1 MSYPFILCTGYNY
14 QTIKQNRINFYLFVT
29 CEKNERVKNIQNMY
43 KNKKLNTN
51 LKKGKTKQ
59 PSEKLYSKMETS
71 TILLSRNNEVV
82 DYSYMEFHTK
92 TAENTNSTFL
102 VPFAQENTQQVFGTL
117 TIKVNDTPMTK
128 TPQYILFMLDR
139 SQSMTDEVETNSTK
153 MEHAKHTI
161 KNIVKLIVNSDENCP
176 PVFIEVYVF
185 DDEVEEVLPKIQIT
199 KENMT
204 EILQKIKSIEP
215 RNSTNIE
222 LALEKTR
229 EIMETDAVVF
239 DLQTV
244 EKTEIFLTDGLP
256 TAGDTNISRLIKK
269 QIEKSKTARPTQT
282 YNNHI
287 YIGYGEDHNGN
298 LLQSISFSKKNGYY
312 YFVDKIENAGLI
324 FGEIMHGL
332 LYPALKHVNIKI
344 QNGEIY
350 DYKTNT
356 WSSNLY
362 VSSIL
367 SESEKVYHIRC
378 NNTDDIEVNVTAIN
392 AVTNE
397 DFKHTIERLP
407 SLLVSENIVLE
418 TDLTKYILRQ
428 KTQEYLYHARS
439 VSVSL
444 EDASNTMVILS
455 KHTKKEIS
463 DKMQKLREEMK
474 SFLEFLQDYI
484 KSNSYTSDKFFIMLY
499 EDIYIAYKTF
509 GTIQGAM
516 YTGSRQSS
524 QGRQTSYVVSSQPN
538 TPYDNEDDDE
548 PLIFNK
554 LNIKTDMAETN
565 HILSVNTTPKQLKV
579 MSSINSR
586 SSSPPLLSSND
597 IKLEDMKPL
606 TELDAIML
614 FNRRNV
620 IN

>member
-1 MSYPFILCTGYNY
+1 
-14 QTIKQNRINFYLFVT
+14 
-29 CEKNERVKNIQNMY
+29 
-43 KNKKLNTN
+43 
-51 LKKGKTKQ
+51 
-59 PSEKLYSKMETS
+59 METIS
-71 TILLSRNNEVV
+71 TQPTNNEVV

-92 TAENTNSTFL
+92 TENQINSTFL

-139 SQSMTDEVETNSTK
+139 SQSMSDPVGRNSTK
-153 MEHAKHTI
+153 MEHSKHTI
-161 KNIVKLIVNSDENCP
+161 INIVKLVVNSEENCP
-176 PVFIEVYVF
+176 PVFIQIFVF
-185 DDEVEEVLPKIQIT
+185 DDEIDEIMPKIQIT
-199 KENMT
+199 KENIR
-204 EILQKIKSIEP
+204 EIVSKIKSIEP

-222 LALEKTR
+222 SALEKTR
-229 EIMETDAVVF
+229 EIMETEEPDVTG
-239 DLQTV
+239 LPTKQK
-244 EKTEIFLTDGLP
+244 EIQKTEIFLTDGLP
-256 TAGDTNISRLIKK
+256 TAGDTNITRLIKK
-269 QIEKSKTARPTQT
+269 QVEKSITSHQQD
-282 YNNHI
+282 NNHI

-312 YFVDKIENAGLI
+312 YFVDKIENAGLV

-332 LYPALKHVNIKI
+332 LYPALKHINIKI

-367 SESEKVYHIRC
+367 SESEKVYHIRAK
-378 NNTDDIEVNVTAIN
+378 NPDDIDVNVTAIN
-392 AVTNE
+392 AITNE
-397 DFKHTIERLP
+397 DFKHTVERLP
-407 SLLVSENIVLE
+407 ELSTTEDTILE

-428 KTQEYLYHARS
+428 KTQEYLCRARS
-439 VSVSL
+439 VSVSI
-444 EDASNTMVILS
+444 ENASNTMLVLS
-455 KHTKKEIS
+455 KHIKNEIS
-463 DKMQKLREEMK
+463 DKMQELRKEMK
-474 SFLEFLQDYI
+474 SFLEFLKDYI
-484 KSNSYTSDKFFIMLY
+484 KSNNYTSDKFFIMLY
-499 EDIYIAYKTF
+499 EDTYIAYKTF

-516 YTGSRQSS
+516 YTGSRQCS
-524 QGRQTSYVVSSQPN
+524 QGLQTSYVVSPSQPN
-538 TPYDNEDDDE
+538 TPYDKEDDDE

-554 LNIKTDMAETN
+554 LNIKTDRQATN
-565 HILSVNTTPKQLKV
+565 NNHVLSANTTPKQLKV

-597 IKLEDMKPL
+597 IKLEDIKPL
-606 TELDAIML
+606 TDLDDIML

>member
-1 MSYPFILCTGYNY
+1 
-14 QTIKQNRINFYLFVT
+14 
-29 CEKNERVKNIQNMY
+29 
-43 KNKKLNTN
+43 
-51 LKKGKTKQ
+51 
-59 PSEKLYSKMETS
+59 METS
-71 TILLSRNNEVV
+71 TILSSTNNEVV

-92 TAENTNSTFL
+92 TTENTNSTFL
-102 VPFAQENTQQVFGTL
+102 VPFAQENTPHVFGTL

-161 KNIVKLIVNSDENCP
+161 KNIVKLIVNSEENCP
-176 PVFIEVYVF
+176 PVFIEVFVF
-185 DDEVEEVLPKIQIT
+185 DDEIDEIMPKIQIT

-204 EILQKIKSIEP
+204 EILNKIKSIQP

-229 EIMETDAVVF
+229 EIMESNSDVV
-239 DLQTV
+239 DLPTAQ
-244 EKTEIFLTDGLP
+244 KTEIFLTDGLP

-269 QIEKSKTARPTQT
+269 QIEKSKTATSSQQD
-282 YNNHI
+282 NNHI

-298 LLQSISFSKKNGYY
+298 LLQSISFNKKNGYY

-324 FGEIMHGL
+324 FGEIMHSL
-332 LYPALKHVNIKI
+332 LYPALKNINFTVE
-344 QNGEIY
+344 NGEIY

-378 NNTDDIEVNVTAIN
+378 NNTDDIQVNITATN
-392 AVTNE
+392 AITNE
-397 DFKHTIERLP
+397 DFKHTVERLP
-407 SLLVSENIVLE
+407 SLLVSENTVLD

-439 VSVSL
+439 VSVSI

-463 DKMQKLREEMK
+463 DKMQKLREEIK
-474 SFLEFLQDYI
+474 YFLEFLKDYI
-484 KSNSYTSDKFFIMLY
+484 KSNNYTSDKFFIMLY

-509 GTIQGAM
+509 GTIQGSM
-516 YTGSRQSS
+516 YTGSRQCS

-538 TPYDNEDDDE
+538 EDDDFHDE

-554 LNIKTDMAETN
+554 LKIKTDTQAANN
-565 HILSVNTTPKQLKV
+565 HVLSANTTPKQLKV

-606 TELDAIML
+606 TELDDIML

>member
-1 MSYPFILCTGYNY
+1 
-14 QTIKQNRINFYLFVT
+14 
-29 CEKNERVKNIQNMY
+29 
-43 KNKKLNTN
+43 
-51 LKKGKTKQ
+51 
-59 PSEKLYSKMETS
+59 METNA
-71 TILLSRNNEVV
+71 TQQTNNVV
-82 DYSYMEFHTK
+82 DYSYIEFHTK
-92 TAENTNSTFL
+92 TTDDTNSKFL
-102 VPFAQENTQQVFGTL
+102 LPFADETSTQVFGTL

-139 SQSMTDEVETNSTK
+139 SQSMTDSVETNSTK

-176 PVFIEVYVF
+176 PVFIQVFVF
-185 DDEVEEVLPKIQIT
+185 DDEIDEVLPKTQIT
-199 KENMT
+199 KENMR
-204 EILQKIKSIEP
+204 EILNKIKSIQP

-229 EIMETDAVVF
+229 EIMETDSEEAVE
-239 DLQTV
+239 LPTAQTTIQ
-244 EKTEIFLTDGLP
+244 KTEIFLTDGLP
-256 TAGDTNISRLIKK
+256 TAGDTNVSRLIKK
-269 QIEKSKTARPTQT
+269 QIEKSKTSTPTQQD
-282 YNNHI
+282 NNHI

-332 LYPALKHVNIKI
+332 LYPALKNINFAVE
-344 QNGEIY
+344 NGEIY

-392 AVTNE
+392 AITNQ
-397 DFKHTIERLP
+397 DFKHTVERLP
-407 SLLVSENIVLE
+407 ELSTTEDTILE
-418 TDLTKYILRQ
+418 SDLTRYILRQ

-455 KHTKKEIS
+455 KHTKKEVS
-463 DKMQKLREEMK
+463 DKMQELRKEIK
-474 SFLEFLQDYI
+474 SFLEFLKDYI
-484 KSNSYTSDKFFIMLY
+484 KSNNYTSDKFFIMLY

-538 TPYDNEDDDE
+538 TPYDKEDDDE

-554 LNIKTDMAETN
+554 LNIKTDIAETN

-597 IKLEDMKPL
+597 IKLEDLKPL
-606 TELDAIML
+606 TELDDIIL
-614 FNRRNV
+614 FNRRNI

>member
-1 MSYPFILCTGYNY
+1 
-14 QTIKQNRINFYLFVT
+14 
-29 CEKNERVKNIQNMY
+29 
-43 KNKKLNTN
+43 
-51 LKKGKTKQ
+51 
-59 PSEKLYSKMETS
+59 METS
-71 TILLSRNNEVV
+71 STLLSTNNVV
-82 DYSYMEFHTK
+82 DYSYIEFHTK
-92 TAENTNSTFL
+92 KAENTNSKFL
-102 VPFAQENTQQVFGTL
+102 LPFAHEDTPQVFGTL

-128 TPQYILFMLDR
+128 TAQYILFMLDR

-161 KNIVKLIVNSDENCP
+161 KNIVELIVNSDENCP

-199 KENMT
+199 KENIT
-204 EILQKIKSIEP
+204 EIITKIKSIQP

-229 EIMETDAVVF
+229 ELMETNSTDNSPTKEYQQ
-239 DLQTV
+239 LQ
-244 EKTEIFLTDGLP
+244 KTEIFLTDGLP

-269 QIEKSKTARPTQT
+269 QIEKSKTATLIQT
-282 YNNHI
+282 DNNHI

-298 LLQSISFSKKNGYY
+298 LLQSISFGKKNGYY

-332 LYPALKHVNIKI
+332 LYPALKNINVTI
-344 QNGEIY
+344 ENGEIY
-350 DYKTNT
+350 DYKTNR
-356 WSSNLY
+356 WSQSLY

-367 SESEKVYHIRC
+367 SESEKIYHIRC
-378 NNTDDIEVNVTAIN
+378 NNPDDIKANITAIN

-397 DFKHTIERLP
+397 DFEHIVERLP
-407 SLLVSENIVLE
+407 DLLVSENTILE
-418 TDLTKYILRQ
+418 TDLTKYVLRQ

-439 VSVSL
+439 VAISI
-444 EDASNTMVILS
+444 ENASNTMLILS

-463 DKMQKLREEMK
+463 GKMTNLREEIK
-474 SFLEFLQDYI
+474 SFLEFLKEYI
-484 KSNSYTSDKFFIMLY
+484 KNNNYESDKFFIMLY

-538 TPYDNEDDDE
+538 TPYDKEDDDE

-554 LNIKTDMAETN
+554 LNIKTDRASTN

-586 SSSPPLLSSND
+586 SLSPPLLSSND
-597 IKLEDMKPL
+597 IKLEDIKPL
-606 TELDAIML
+606 TELDDIIL
-614 FNRRNV
+614 FNRRNKL
-620 IN
+620 N

>member
-1 MSYPFILCTGYNY
+1 
-14 QTIKQNRINFYLFVT
+14 
-29 CEKNERVKNIQNMY
+29 
-43 KNKKLNTN
+43 
-51 LKKGKTKQ
+51 
-59 PSEKLYSKMETS
+59 METNA
-71 TILLSRNNEVV
+71 TQQTNNVV
-82 DYSYMEFHTK
+82 DYSYIEFHTK
-92 TAENTNSTFL
+92 TTDDTNSKFL
-102 VPFAQENTQQVFGTL
+102 LPFADETSTQVFGTL

-139 SQSMTDEVETNSTK
+139 SQSMTDSVETNSTK

-176 PVFIEVYVF
+176 PVFIQVFVF
-185 DDEVEEVLPKIQIT
+185 DDEIDEVLPKTQIT
-199 KENMT
+199 KENMR
-204 EILQKIKSIEP
+204 EILNKIKSIQP

-229 EIMETDAVVF
+229 EIMETDSEEAVE
-239 DLQTV
+239 LPTAQTTIQ
-244 EKTEIFLTDGLP
+244 KTEIFLTDGLP
-256 TAGDTNISRLIKK
+256 TAGDTNVSRLIKK
-269 QIEKSKTARPTQT
+269 QIEKSKTSTPTQQD
-282 YNNHI
+282 NNHI

-312 YFVDKIENAGLI
+312 YFVDEIENAGLI

-332 LYPALKHVNIKI
+332 LYPALKNINFAVE
-344 QNGEIY
+344 NGEIY

-392 AVTNE
+392 AITNQ
-397 DFKHTIERLP
+397 DFKHTVERLP
-407 SLLVSENIVLE
+407 ELSTTEDTILE
-418 TDLTKYILRQ
+418 SDLTRYILRQ

-444 EDASNTMVILS
+444 EDASNTMLVLS
-455 KHTKKEIS
+455 IHVKKEIS
-463 DKMQKLREEMK
+463 DKMQELRKEIK
-474 SFLEFLQDYI
+474 SFLEFLKDYI
-484 KSNSYTSDKFFIMLY
+484 KSNNYTSDKFFIMLY

-538 TPYDNEDDDE
+538 TPYDKEDDDE

-554 LNIKTDMAETN
+554 LKIKTDIAETN

-597 IKLEDMKPL
+597 IKLEDLKPL
-606 TELDAIML
+606 TELDDIIL
-614 FNRRNV
+614 FNRRNI

>member
-1 MSYPFILCTGYNY
+1 
-14 QTIKQNRINFYLFVT
+14 
-29 CEKNERVKNIQNMY
+29 
-43 KNKKLNTN
+43 
-51 LKKGKTKQ
+51 
-59 PSEKLYSKMETS
+59 
-71 TILLSRNNEVV
+71 
-82 DYSYMEFHTK
+82 MEFHTK
-92 TAENTNSTFL
+92 TENQINSKFL
-102 VPFAQENTQQVFGTL
+102 VPFAQENTRQVFGTL

-139 SQSMTDEVETNSTK
+139 SQSMTDSVEKNSTK

-161 KNIVKLIVNSDENCP
+161 KNIVKLIVNSEENCP
-176 PVFIEVYVF
+176 PVFIQVFVF
-185 DDEVEEVLPKIQIT
+185 DDEIDEVLPKTQIT
-199 KENMT
+199 KENMR
-204 EILQKIKSIEP
+204 EILNKIKSIQP

-229 EIMETDAVVF
+229 EIMETDPKEAVG
-239 DLQTV
+239 LPTKKTAIQ
-244 EKTEIFLTDGLP
+244 KTEIFLTDGLP
-256 TAGDTNISRLIKK
+256 TAGDTNVSRLIKK
-269 QIEKSKTARPTQT
+269 QIEKSKTSTPTQQD
-282 YNNHI
+282 NNHI

-367 SESEKVYHIRC
+367 SESEKVYHIRAK
-378 NNTDDIEVNVTAIN
+378 NPNDIEVNVTAIN
-392 AVTNE
+392 AITNE
-397 DFKHTIERLP
+397 DFKHTVERLP
-407 SLLVSENIVLE
+407 ELSTTEDTILE

-428 KTQEYLYHARS
+428 KTQEYLCRARS
-439 VSVSL
+439 VSVSI
-444 EDASNTMVILS
+444 ENASNTMLVLS
-455 KHTKKEIS
+455 KHIKNDTS
-463 DKMQKLREEMK
+463 DKMHKLREEIK
-474 SFLEFLQDYI
+474 SFLEFLKDYI
-484 KSNSYTSDKFFIMLY
+484 KTNDYTHDNFFIMLY

-524 QGRQTSYVVSSQPN
+524 QGRQTSYVVSPSQPN
-538 TPYDNEDDDE
+538 TPYDKEDDDE

-554 LNIKTDMAETN
+554 LNIKTDRQATN
-565 HILSVNTTPKQLKV
+565 NNHMLSANTTPKQLKV

-597 IKLEDMKPL
+597 IKLEDIKPL
-606 TELDAIML
+606 TELDDIML

>member
-1 MSYPFILCTGYNY
+1 
-14 QTIKQNRINFYLFVT
+14 
-29 CEKNERVKNIQNMY
+29 
-43 KNKKLNTN
+43 
-51 LKKGKTKQ
+51 
-59 PSEKLYSKMETS
+59 METS
-71 TILLSRNNEVV
+71 STLLSTNNVV
-82 DYSYMEFHTK
+82 DYSYIEFHTK
-92 TAENTNSTFL
+92 KAENTNSKFL
-102 VPFAQENTQQVFGTL
+102 LPFAHEDTPQVFGTL

-139 SQSMTDEVETNSTK
+139 SQSMTDEVEKNSTK

-199 KENMT
+199 KENIT
-204 EILQKIKSIEP
+204 EIITKIKSIQP

-229 EIMETDAVVF
+229 ELMETNSTDNSPTKEYQQ
-239 DLQTV
+239 LQ
-244 EKTEIFLTDGLP
+244 KTEIFLTDGLP

-269 QIEKSKTARPTQT
+269 QIEKSKTATLIQT
-282 YNNHI
+282 DNNHI

-298 LLQSISFSKKNGYY
+298 LLQSISFGKKNGYY

-332 LYPALKHVNIKI
+332 LYPALKNINVTI
-344 QNGEIY
+344 ENGEIY
-350 DYKTNT
+350 DYKTNR
-356 WSSNLY
+356 WSQSLY

-367 SESEKVYHIRC
+367 SESEKIYHIRC
-378 NNTDDIEVNVTAIN
+378 NNPDDIKANITAIN

-397 DFKHTIERLP
+397 DFEHIVERLP
-407 SLLVSENIVLE
+407 DLLVSENTILE
-418 TDLTKYILRQ
+418 TDLTKYVLRQ

-439 VSVSL
+439 VAISI
-444 EDASNTMVILS
+444 ENASNTMLILS

-463 DKMQKLREEMK
+463 EKMTNLREEIK
-474 SFLEFLQDYI
+474 SFLEFLKEYI
-484 KSNSYTSDKFFIMLY
+484 KNNNYESDKFFIMLY

-538 TPYDNEDDDE
+538 TPYDKEDDDE

-554 LNIKTDMAETN
+554 LNIKTDRASTN

-586 SSSPPLLSSND
+586 SLSPPLLSSND
-597 IKLEDMKPL
+597 IKLEDIKPL
-606 TELDAIML
+606 TELDDIIL
-614 FNRRNV
+614 FNRRNKL
-620 IN
+620 N

>member
-1 MSYPFILCTGYNY
+1 
-14 QTIKQNRINFYLFVT
+14 
-29 CEKNERVKNIQNMY
+29 
-43 KNKKLNTN
+43 
-51 LKKGKTKQ
+51 
-59 PSEKLYSKMETS
+59 METNA
-71 TILLSRNNEVV
+71 TQQTNNVV
-82 DYSYMEFHTK
+82 DYSYIEFHTK
-92 TAENTNSTFL
+92 TTDETNSKFL
-102 VPFAQENTQQVFGTL
+102 LPFADETSTQVFGTL

-139 SQSMTDEVETNSTK
+139 SQSMTDSVETNSTK

-176 PVFIEVYVF
+176 PVFIQVFVF
-185 DDEVEEVLPKIQIT
+185 DDEIDEVLPKTQIT
-199 KENMT
+199 KENMR
-204 EILQKIKSIEP
+204 EILNKIKSIQP

-229 EIMETDAVVF
+229 EIMETGSEEAVE
-239 DLQTV
+239 LPTAQTTIQ
-244 EKTEIFLTDGLP
+244 KTEIFLTDGLP
-256 TAGDTNISRLIKK
+256 TAGDTNVSRLIKK
-269 QIEKSKTARPTQT
+269 QIEKSKTSTPTQQD
-282 YNNHI
+282 NNHI

-332 LYPALKHVNIKI
+332 LYPALKNINFAVE
-344 QNGEIY
+344 NGEIY

-378 NNTDDIEVNVTAIN
+378 NNTDDIEVNVTATN
-392 AVTNE
+392 AITNQ
-397 DFKHTIERLP
+397 DFKHTVERLP
-407 SLLVSENIVLE
+407 ELSTTEDTILE
-418 TDLTKYILRQ
+418 SDLTRYILRQ

-444 EDASNTMVILS
+444 EDASNTMLVLS
-455 KHTKKEIS
+455 IHVKKEIS
-463 DKMQKLREEMK
+463 DKMQELRKEIK
-474 SFLEFLQDYI
+474 SFLEFLKDYI
-484 KSNSYTSDKFFIMLY
+484 KSNNYTSDKFFIMLY

-538 TPYDNEDDDE
+538 TPYDKEDDDE

-554 LNIKTDMAETN
+554 LNIKTDIAETN

-579 MSSINSR
+579 MNSINSR

-597 IKLEDMKPL
+597 IKLEDLKPL
-606 TELDAIML
+606 TELDDIML

>member
-1 MSYPFILCTGYNY
+1 
-14 QTIKQNRINFYLFVT
+14 
-29 CEKNERVKNIQNMY
+29 
-43 KNKKLNTN
+43 
-51 LKKGKTKQ
+51 
-59 PSEKLYSKMETS
+59 METVA
-71 TILLSRNNEVV
+71 TQPTNNEVV

-92 TAENTNSTFL
+92 LQTPSDDINSKFL
-102 VPFAQENTQQVFGTL
+102 VPFAEEPSPQVFGTL

-139 SQSMTDEVETNSTK
+139 SQSMTETVETNSTK

-176 PVFIEVYVF
+176 PVFIQVFVF
-185 DDEVEEVLPKIQIT
+185 DDEIDEIMPKIQIT
-199 KENMT
+199 RENMT
-204 EILQKIKSIEP
+204 EILTKIKSIQP

-229 EIMETDAVVF
+229 EIMETDSEET
-239 DLQTV
+239 LRSQTTIQ
-244 EKTEIFLTDGLP
+244 KTEIFLTDGLP

-269 QIEKSKTARPTQT
+269 QIEKSKTSTPTHQD
-282 YNNHI
+282 NNHI

-332 LYPALKHVNIKI
+332 LYPALKNINVAVE
-344 QNGEIY
+344 NGEIY

-367 SESEKVYHIRC
+367 SESEKIYHIRC
-378 NNTDDIEVNVTAIN
+378 NNTDDIQVNITAIN
-392 AVTNE
+392 ATTNE
-397 DFKHTIERLP
+397 DFNHNVERLP
-407 SLLVSENIVLE
+407 SLLVSEDTILE

-439 VSVSL
+439 VSVSI
-444 EDASNTMVILS
+444 ENASNTMLVLS
-455 KHTKKEIS
+455 KHIKNEIS
-463 DKMQKLREEMK
+463 DKMQELRKEIK
-474 SFLEFLQDYI
+474 SFLEFLKDYI
-484 KSNSYTSDKFFIMLY
+484 KTNDYTCDKFFIMLY

-509 GTIQGAM
+509 GTIQGAT

-538 TPYDNEDDDE
+538 TPYDDNDDDDE

-554 LNIKTDMAETN
+554 LNIKTHAQAANN
-565 HILSVNTTPKQLKV
+565 HVLSVNTTPKQLKV

-606 TELDAIML
+606 TELDDIML

>member
-1 MSYPFILCTGYNY
+1 
-14 QTIKQNRINFYLFVT
+14 
-29 CEKNERVKNIQNMY
+29 
-43 KNKKLNTN
+43 
-51 LKKGKTKQ
+51 
-59 PSEKLYSKMETS
+59 METS
-71 TILLSRNNEVV
+71 STLLSTNNVV
-82 DYSYMEFHTK
+82 DYSYIEFHTK
-92 TAENTNSTFL
+92 KAENTNSKFL
-102 VPFAQENTQQVFGTL
+102 LPFAHEDTAQVFGTL

-128 TPQYILFMLDR
+128 TAQYILFMLDR

-161 KNIVKLIVNSDENCP
+161 KNIVELIVNSDENCP

-199 KENMT
+199 KENIT
-204 EILQKIKSIEP
+204 EIITKIKSIQP

-229 EIMETDAVVF
+229 ELMETNSTDNSPTKEYQQ
-239 DLQTV
+239 LQ
-244 EKTEIFLTDGLP
+244 KTEIFLTDGLP

-269 QIEKSKTARPTQT
+269 QIEKSKTATLIQT
-282 YNNHI
+282 DNNHI

-298 LLQSISFSKKNGYY
+298 LLQSISFGKKNGYY

-332 LYPALKHVNIKI
+332 LYPALKNINVTI
-344 QNGEIY
+344 ENGEIY
-350 DYKTNT
+350 DYKTNR
-356 WSSNLY
+356 WSQSLY

-367 SESEKVYHIRC
+367 SESEKIYHIRC
-378 NNTDDIEVNVTAIN
+378 NNPDDIKANITAIN

-397 DFKHTIERLP
+397 DFEHIVERLP
-407 SLLVSENIVLE
+407 DLLVSENTILE
-418 TDLTKYILRQ
+418 TDLTKYVLRQ

-439 VSVSL
+439 VAISI
-444 EDASNTMVILS
+444 ENASNTMLILS

-463 DKMQKLREEMK
+463 GKMTNLREEIK
-474 SFLEFLQDYI
+474 SFLEFLKEYI
-484 KSNSYTSDKFFIMLY
+484 KNNNYESDKFFIMLY

-538 TPYDNEDDDE
+538 TPYDKEDDDE

-554 LNIKTDMAETN
+554 LNIKTDRASTN

-586 SSSPPLLSSND
+586 SLSPPLLSSND
-597 IKLEDMKPL
+597 IKLEDIKPL
-606 TELDAIML
+606 TELDDIIL
-614 FNRRNV
+614 FNRRNKL
-620 IN
+620 N

>member
-1 MSYPFILCTGYNY
+1 
-14 QTIKQNRINFYLFVT
+14 
-29 CEKNERVKNIQNMY
+29 
-43 KNKKLNTN
+43 
-51 LKKGKTKQ
+51 
-59 PSEKLYSKMETS
+59 METS
-71 TILLSRNNEVV
+71 STLLSTNNVV
-82 DYSYMEFHTK
+82 DYSYIEFHTK
-92 TAENTNSTFL
+92 KAENTNSKFL
-102 VPFAQENTQQVFGTL
+102 LPFADEDTHQVFGTL

-199 KENMT
+199 KENIT
-204 EILQKIKSIEP
+204 EIVTKIKSIQS

-229 EIMETDAVVF
+229 ELMETNSRDNSPTEEYHQ
-239 DLQTV
+239 LQ
-244 EKTEIFLTDGLP
+244 KTEIFLTDGLP

-269 QIEKSKTARPTQT
+269 QIEKSKTATPIQT
-282 YNNHI
+282 DNNHI

-298 LLQSISFSKKNGYY
+298 LLQSISFGKKNGYY

-332 LYPALKHVNIKI
+332 LYPALKNINVTI
-344 QNGEIY
+344 ENGEIY
-350 DYKTNT
+350 DYKTNR
-356 WSSNLY
+356 WSQSLY

-367 SESEKVYHIRC
+367 SESEKIYHIRC
-378 NNTDDIEVNVTAIN
+378 NNPDDIKSNISAIN

-397 DFKHTIERLP
+397 DFEHIVERLP
-407 SLLVSENIVLE
+407 ELSTTEDTVLE
-418 TDLTKYILRQ
+418 TDLTKYVLRQ

-439 VSVSL
+439 VAVSI
-444 EDASNTMVILS
+444 ENASNTMLILS

-463 DKMQKLREEMK
+463 EKMMNLREEIK
-474 SFLEFLQDYI
+474 SFLEFLKEYI
-484 KSNSYTSDKFFIMLY
+484 KNNNYESDKFFIMLY

-538 TPYDNEDDDE
+538 TPYDKEDDDE

-554 LNIKTDMAETN
+554 LNIKTDRGATN
-565 HILSVNTTPKQLKV
+565 NILSVNTTPKQLKV

-597 IKLEDMKPL
+597 IKLEDIKPL
-606 TELDAIML
+606 TELDDIIL
-614 FNRRNV
+614 FNRRNKV
-620 IN
+620 N

>member
-1 MSYPFILCTGYNY
+1 
-14 QTIKQNRINFYLFVT
+14 
-29 CEKNERVKNIQNMY
+29 
-43 KNKKLNTN
+43 
-51 LKKGKTKQ
+51 
-59 PSEKLYSKMETS
+59 METNA
-71 TILLSRNNEVV
+71 TQQTNNVV
-82 DYSYMEFHTK
+82 DYSYIEFHTK
-92 TAENTNSTFL
+92 TTDDTNSKFL
-102 VPFAQENTQQVFGTL
+102 LPFADETSTQVFGTL

-139 SQSMTDEVETNSTK
+139 SQSMTDSVETNSTK

-176 PVFIEVYVF
+176 PVFIQVFVF
-185 DDEVEEVLPKIQIT
+185 DDEIDEVLPKTQIT
-199 KENMT
+199 KENMR
-204 EILQKIKSIEP
+204 EILNKIKSIQP

-229 EIMETDAVVF
+229 EIMETDSEEAVE
-239 DLQTV
+239 LPTAQTTIQ
-244 EKTEIFLTDGLP
+244 KTEIFLTDGLP
-256 TAGDTNISRLIKK
+256 TAGDTNVSRLIKK
-269 QIEKSKTARPTQT
+269 QIEKSKTSTPTQQD
-282 YNNHI
+282 NNHI

-332 LYPALKHVNIKI
+332 LYPALKNINFAVE
-344 QNGEIY
+344 NGEIY

-392 AVTNE
+392 AITNQ
-397 DFKHTIERLP
+397 DFKHTVERLP
-407 SLLVSENIVLE
+407 ELLTTEDTILE
-418 TDLTKYILRQ
+418 SDLTRYILRQ

-463 DKMQKLREEMK
+463 DKMQELRKEIK
-474 SFLEFLQDYI
+474 SFLEFLKDYI
-484 KSNSYTSDKFFIMLY
+484 KSNNYTSDKFFIMLY

-538 TPYDNEDDDE
+538 TPYDKEDDDE

-554 LNIKTDMAETN
+554 LKIKTHIAETN

-597 IKLEDMKPL
+597 IKLEDLKPL
-606 TELDAIML
+606 TELDDIIL
-614 FNRRNV
+614 FNRRNI

>member
-1 MSYPFILCTGYNY
+1 MESSA
-14 QTIKQNRINFYLFVT
+14 LFA
-29 CEKNERVKNIQNMY
+29 
-43 KNKKLNTN
+43 
-51 LKKGKTKQ
+51 
-59 PSEKLYSKMETS
+59 
-71 TILLSRNNEVV
+71 NNVV

-92 TAENTNSTFL
+92 TPEETMRQFL
-102 VPFAQENTQQVFGTL
+102 IPFEGQPSQVFGTL
-117 TIKVNDTPMTK
+117 TIKIKDTPMIK

-139 SQSMTDEVETNSTK
+139 SQSMSDRVETNSTK

-161 KNIVKLIVNSDENCP
+161 INIVKLIVNSDEDCP
-176 PVFIEVYVF
+176 SIFIQVYIF
-185 DDEVEEVLPKIQIT
+185 DDEVEEVMPKIQIT

-204 EILQKIKSIEP
+204 EIVSKIKSIQP
-215 RNSTNIE
+215 LNSTNIE

-229 EIMETDAVVF
+229 EIMESNSDIF
-239 DLQTV
+239 DLPTIQ
-244 EKTEIFLTDGLP
+244 KTEIFLTDGLP
-256 TAGDTNISRLIKK
+256 TAGDTNITRLIKK
-269 QIEKSKTARPTQT
+269 QVEKSITSQQQD
-282 YNNHI
+282 NNHI
-287 YIGYGEDHNGN
+287 YIGYGEDHNGS

-312 YFVDKIENAGLI
+312 YFVDKIENAGLV

-332 LYPALKHVNIKI
+332 LYPALKNMNITVE
-344 QNGEIY
+344 NGEIY

-378 NNTDDIEVNVTAIN
+378 NNTDDIEVNVTATN
-392 AVTNE
+392 AITNQ
-397 DFKHTIERLP
+397 DFKHTVERLP
-407 SLLVSENIVLE
+407 ELSTTEDTILE
-418 TDLTKYILRQ
+418 SDLTRYILRQ

-444 EDASNTMVILS
+444 EDASNTMLVLS
-455 KHTKKEIS
+455 IHVKKEIS
-463 DKMQKLREEMK
+463 DKMQELRKEIK
-474 SFLEFLQDYI
+474 SFLEFLKDYI
-484 KSNSYTSDKFFIMLY
+484 KSNNYTSDKFFIMLY

-538 TPYDNEDDDE
+538 TPYDKEDDDE

-554 LNIKTDMAETN
+554 LNIKTDIAETN

-597 IKLEDMKPL
+597 IKLEDLKPL
-606 TELDAIML
+606 TELDDIML

>member
-1 MSYPFILCTGYNY
+1 
-14 QTIKQNRINFYLFVT
+14 
-29 CEKNERVKNIQNMY
+29 
-43 KNKKLNTN
+43 
-51 LKKGKTKQ
+51 
-59 PSEKLYSKMETS
+59 METS
-71 TILLSRNNEVV
+71 STLLSTNNVV
-82 DYSYMEFHTK
+82 DYSYIEFHTK
-92 TAENTNSTFL
+92 KAENTNSKFL
-102 VPFAQENTQQVFGTL
+102 LPFAHEDTHQVFGTL

-199 KENMT
+199 KENIT
-204 EILQKIKSIEP
+204 EIITKIKSIQP

-229 EIMETDAVVF
+229 ELMETNSTDNSPTKEYQQ
-239 DLQTV
+239 LQ
-244 EKTEIFLTDGLP
+244 KTEIFLTDGLP

-269 QIEKSKTARPTQT
+269 QIEKSKTATLVQT
-282 YNNHI
+282 DNNHI

-298 LLQSISFSKKNGYY
+298 LLQSISFGKKNGYY

-332 LYPALKHVNIKI
+332 LYPALKNINVTI
-344 QNGEIY
+344 ENGEIY
-350 DYKTNT
+350 DYKTNR
-356 WSSNLY
+356 WSQSLY

-367 SESEKVYHIRC
+367 SESEKIYHIRC
-378 NNTDDIEVNVTAIN
+378 NNPDDIKANITAIN

-397 DFKHTIERLP
+397 DFEHIVERLP
-407 SLLVSENIVLE
+407 DLLVSENTILE
-418 TDLTKYILRQ
+418 TDLTKYVLRQ

-439 VSVSL
+439 VAISI
-444 EDASNTMVILS
+444 ENASNTMLILS

-463 DKMQKLREEMK
+463 EKMTNLREEIK
-474 SFLEFLQDYI
+474 SFLEFLKEYI
-484 KSNSYTSDKFFIMLY
+484 KNNNYESDKFFIMLY

-538 TPYDNEDDDE
+538 TPYDKEDDDE

-554 LNIKTDMAETN
+554 LNIKTDRASTN

-586 SSSPPLLSSND
+586 SLSPPLLSSND
-597 IKLEDMKPL
+597 IKLEDIKPL
-606 TELDAIML
+606 TELDDIIL
-614 FNRRNV
+614 FNRRNKL
-620 IN
+620 N

>member
-1 MSYPFILCTGYNY
+1 
-14 QTIKQNRINFYLFVT
+14 
-29 CEKNERVKNIQNMY
+29 
-43 KNKKLNTN
+43 
-51 LKKGKTKQ
+51 
-59 PSEKLYSKMETS
+59 METS
-71 TILLSRNNEVV
+71 STLLSTNNVV
-82 DYSYMEFHTK
+82 DYSYIEFHTK
-92 TAENTNSTFL
+92 KAENTNSKFL
-102 VPFAQENTQQVFGTL
+102 LPFAHEDTPQVFGTL

-128 TPQYILFMLDR
+128 TAQYILFMLDR
-139 SQSMTDEVETNSTK
+139 SQSMTDEVEKNSTK

-199 KENMT
+199 KENIT
-204 EILQKIKSIEP
+204 EIITKIKSIQP

-229 EIMETDAVVF
+229 ELMETNSTDNSPTKEYQQ
-239 DLQTV
+239 LQ
-244 EKTEIFLTDGLP
+244 KTEIFLTDGLP

-269 QIEKSKTARPTQT
+269 QIEKSKTATLVQT
-282 YNNHI
+282 DNNHI

-298 LLQSISFSKKNGYY
+298 LLQSISFGKKNGYY

-332 LYPALKHVNIKI
+332 LYPALKNINVTI
-344 QNGEIY
+344 ENGEIY
-350 DYKTNT
+350 DYKTNR
-356 WSSNLY
+356 WSQSLY

-367 SESEKVYHIRC
+367 SESEKIYHIRC
-378 NNTDDIEVNVTAIN
+378 NNPDDIKANITAIN

-397 DFKHTIERLP
+397 DFEHIVERLP
-407 SLLVSENIVLE
+407 DLLVSENTILE
-418 TDLTKYILRQ
+418 TDLTKYVLRQ

-439 VSVSL
+439 VAISI
-444 EDASNTMVILS
+444 ENASNTMLILS

-463 DKMQKLREEMK
+463 GKMTNLREEIK
-474 SFLEFLQDYI
+474 SFLEFLKEYI
-484 KSNSYTSDKFFIMLY
+484 KNNNYESDKFFIMLY

-538 TPYDNEDDDE
+538 TPYDKEDDDE

-554 LNIKTDMAETN
+554 LNIKTDRASTN

-586 SSSPPLLSSND
+586 SLSPPLLSSND
-597 IKLEDMKPL
+597 IKLEDIKPL
-606 TELDAIML
+606 TELDDIIL
-614 FNRRNV
+614 FNRRNKL
-620 IN
+620 N

>member
-1 MSYPFILCTGYNY
+1 
-14 QTIKQNRINFYLFVT
+14 
-29 CEKNERVKNIQNMY
+29 
-43 KNKKLNTN
+43 
-51 LKKGKTKQ
+51 
-59 PSEKLYSKMETS
+59 METS
-71 TILLSRNNEVV
+71 STLLSTNNVI
-82 DYSYMEFHTK
+82 DYSYIEFHTK
-92 TAENTNSTFL
+92 TADQTSSKFL
-102 VPFAQENTQQVFGTL
+102 VPFAYETSRQIFGTL
-117 TIKVNDTPMTK
+117 TIKISDTPMTK
-128 TPQYILFMLDR
+128 NPQYILFMLDR

-176 PVFIEVYVF
+176 PVFIEVFVF
-185 DDEVEEVLPKIQIT
+185 DDEIEEIMPKTQIT

-204 EILQKIKSIEP
+204 EIVNKIKSIQP

-229 EIMETDAVVF
+229 EIMCNETSDSPTLAR
-239 DLQTV
+239 DHRQQQ
-244 EKTEIFLTDGLP
+244 KTEIFLTDGLP

-269 QIEKSKTARPTQT
+269 QIEKSKTATPTQT
-282 YNNHI
+282 DNNHI

-312 YFVDKIENAGLI
+312 YFVDKIEYAGLI

-332 LYPALKHVNIKI
+332 LYPALKNINI
-344 QNGEIY
+344 AVENGEIY

-367 SESEKVYHIRC
+367 SESEKIYHIRAQ
-378 NNTDDIEVNVTAIN
+378 NPDDIKANITAIN
-392 AVTNE
+392 AITNE
-397 DFKHTIERLP
+397 DFQHNVERLP
-407 SLLVSENIVLE
+407 ELSTTEDTVLE

-428 KTQEYLYHARS
+428 KTQEHLYHARS
-439 VSVSL
+439 VAVSI
-444 EDASNTMVILS
+444 ENASNTMLILS

-463 DKMQKLREEMK
+463 EKMMNLREEIK
-474 SFLEFLQDYI
+474 SFLEFLKDYI
-484 KSNSYTSDKFFIMLY
+484 KSNNYTSDKFFVMLY
-499 EDIYIAYKTF
+499 EDMYIAYKTF

-516 YTGSRQSS
+516 YAGSRQSS

-538 TPYDNEDDDE
+538 TPYDKEDDDE

-554 LNIKTDMAETN
+554 LNITTDTAATN
-565 HILSVNTTPKQLKV
+565 HILSANTTPKQLKV
-579 MSSINSR
+579 MTSINSR

-597 IKLEDMKPL
+597 IKLEDIKPL
-606 TELDAIML
+606 TELDDIML
-614 FNRRNV
+614 FNRRNI

>member
-1 MSYPFILCTGYNY
+1 
-14 QTIKQNRINFYLFVT
+14 
-29 CEKNERVKNIQNMY
+29 
-43 KNKKLNTN
+43 
-51 LKKGKTKQ
+51 
-59 PSEKLYSKMETS
+59 METVA
-71 TILLSRNNEVV
+71 TQPTNNVV
-82 DYSYMEFHTK
+82 DYSYIEFHTK
-92 TAENTNSTFL
+92 TADDTNSKFL
-102 VPFAQENTQQVFGTL
+102 LPFADETPTKVFGTL

-176 PVFIEVYVF
+176 PVFIQIFVF
-185 DDEVEEVLPKIQIT
+185 DDEIEEIMPKTQIT

-204 EILQKIKSIEP
+204 EIVNKIKSIQP

-229 EIMETDAVVF
+229 EIMYNETSDSPTLARGHNHN
-239 DLQTV
+239 QTQ
-244 EKTEIFLTDGLP
+244 KTEIFLTDGLP

-269 QIEKSKTARPTQT
+269 QIEKSKTATPTQT
-282 YNNHI
+282 DNNHI

-312 YFVDKIENAGLI
+312 YFVDKIEYAGLI

-332 LYPALKHVNIKI
+332 LYPALKNINI
-344 QNGEIY
+344 GIENGEIY

-356 WSSNLY
+356 WSSNLH

-367 SESEKVYHIRC
+367 SESEKIYHIRAQ
-378 NNTDDIEVNVTAIN
+378 NPDDIQVNITAIN
-392 AVTNE
+392 AITNE
-397 DFKHTIERLP
+397 DFKHKVDRLP
-407 SLLVSENIVLE
+407 ELLTTEDTILE
-418 TDLTKYILRQ
+418 SDLTKYILRQ

-439 VSVSL
+439 VSVSI

-455 KHTKKEIS
+455 RHTKKEIS
-463 DKMQKLREEMK
+463 DKMQELRKEIK
-474 SFLEFLQDYI
+474 SFLEFLKEYI
-484 KSNSYTSDKFFIMLY
+484 KSNNYTSDKFFVMLY

-509 GTIQGAM
+509 GTIQGSM
-516 YTGSRQSS
+516 YTGSRQCS
-524 QGRQTSYVVSSQPN
+524 QGRQTSYVVSSQPD
-538 TPYDNEDDDE
+538 TPYDKEDDDD

-554 LNIKTDMAETN
+554 LNIKTDTATN

-579 MSSINSR
+579 MTSINSR

-597 IKLEDMKPL
+597 IKLEDLKPL
-606 TELDAIML
+606 TELDDIML
-614 FNRRNV
+614 FNRRNK

>member
-1 MSYPFILCTGYNY
+1 
-14 QTIKQNRINFYLFVT
+14 
-29 CEKNERVKNIQNMY
+29 
-43 KNKKLNTN
+43 
-51 LKKGKTKQ
+51 
-59 PSEKLYSKMETS
+59 METIS
-71 TILLSRNNEVV
+71 TQPTNNEVV

-92 TAENTNSTFL
+92 TENQINSTFL

-139 SQSMTDEVETNSTK
+139 SQSMSDPVGRNSTK
-153 MEHAKHTI
+153 MEHSKHTI
-161 KNIVKLIVNSDENCP
+161 INIVKLVVNSEENCP
-176 PVFIEVYVF
+176 PVFIQIFVF
-185 DDEVEEVLPKIQIT
+185 DDEIDEIMPKIQIT
-199 KENMT
+199 KENIR
-204 EILQKIKSIEP
+204 EIVSKIKSIEP

-222 LALEKTR
+222 SALEKTR
-229 EIMETDAVVF
+229 EIMETEEPDVTG
-239 DLQTV
+239 LPTKQK
-244 EKTEIFLTDGLP
+244 EIQKTEIFLTDGLP
-256 TAGDTNISRLIKK
+256 TAGDTNITRLIKK
-269 QIEKSKTARPTQT
+269 QVEKSITSHQQD
-282 YNNHI
+282 NNHI

-312 YFVDKIENAGLI
+312 YFVDKIENAGLV

-332 LYPALKHVNIKI
+332 LYPALKHINIKI

-367 SESEKVYHIRC
+367 SESEKVYHIRAK
-378 NNTDDIEVNVTAIN
+378 NPDDIDVNVTAIN
-392 AVTNE
+392 AITNE
-397 DFKHTIERLP
+397 DFKHTVERLP
-407 SLLVSENIVLE
+407 ELSTTEDTILE

-428 KTQEYLYHARS
+428 KTQEYLCRARS
-439 VSVSL
+439 VSVSI
-444 EDASNTMVILS
+444 ENASNTMLVLS
-455 KHTKKEIS
+455 KHIKNEIS
-463 DKMQKLREEMK
+463 DKMQELRKEMK
-474 SFLEFLQDYI
+474 SFLEFLKDYI
-484 KSNSYTSDKFFIMLY
+484 KSNNYTSDKFFIMLY
-499 EDIYIAYKTF
+499 EDTYIAYKTF

-524 QGRQTSYVVSSQPN
+524 QGRQTSYVVSPSQPN
-538 TPYDNEDDDE
+538 TPYDKEDDDE

-554 LNIKTDMAETN
+554 LNIKTDRQATN
-565 HILSVNTTPKQLKV
+565 NNHVLSANTTPKQLKV

-597 IKLEDMKPL
+597 IKLEDIKPL
-606 TELDAIML
+606 TDLDDIML

>member
-1 MSYPFILCTGYNY
+1 
-14 QTIKQNRINFYLFVT
+14 
-29 CEKNERVKNIQNMY
+29 
-43 KNKKLNTN
+43 
-51 LKKGKTKQ
+51 
-59 PSEKLYSKMETS
+59 METPS
-71 TILLSRNNEVV
+71 TLLSTNNVV
-82 DYSYMEFHTK
+82 DYSYIEFHTK
-92 TAENTNSTFL
+92 KEENTNSKFL
-102 VPFAQENTQQVFGTL
+102 LPFADEDTVQVFGTL

-139 SQSMTDEVETNSTK
+139 SQSMTDEVERNSTK

-176 PVFIEVYVF
+176 PVFIEVYAF

-199 KENMT
+199 KENIT
-204 EILQKIKSIEP
+204 EIVTKIKSIQP

-229 EIMETDAVVF
+229 ELMETNSTDNSPIEEYHQ
-239 DLQTV
+239 LQ
-244 EKTEIFLTDGLP
+244 KTEIFLTDGLP

-269 QIEKSKTARPTQT
+269 QIEKSKTATPIETD
-282 YNNHI
+282 NNHI

-298 LLQSISFSKKNGYY
+298 LLQSISFGKKNGYY

-332 LYPALKHVNIKI
+332 LYPALKNINVTI
-344 QNGEIY
+344 ENGEIY
-350 DYKTNT
+350 DYKTNR
-356 WSSNLY
+356 WSQSLY

-367 SESEKVYHIRC
+367 SESEKIYHIRC
-378 NNTDDIEVNVTAIN
+378 NNPDDIKANISAIN

-397 DFKHTIERLP
+397 DFEHIVERLP
-407 SLLVSENIVLE
+407 DLLVSENTILE
-418 TDLTKYILRQ
+418 TDLTKYVLRQ

-439 VSVSL
+439 VAVSI
-444 EDASNTMVILS
+444 ENASNTMLILS

-463 DKMQKLREEMK
+463 EKMMNLREEIK
-474 SFLEFLQDYI
+474 SFLEFLKEYI
-484 KSNSYTSDKFFIMLY
+484 KNNNYESDKFFIMLY
-499 EDIYIAYKTF
+499 EDIYIAYRTF

-538 TPYDNEDDDE
+538 TPYDKEDDDE
-548 PLIFNK
+548 PSIFNK
-554 LNIKTDMAETN
+554 LNIKTDRAATS

-597 IKLEDMKPL
+597 IKLEDIKPL
-606 TELDAIML
+606 TELDDIIL
-614 FNRRNV
+614 FNRRNKV
-620 IN
+620 N

>member
-1 MSYPFILCTGYNY
+1 
-14 QTIKQNRINFYLFVT
+14 
-29 CEKNERVKNIQNMY
+29 
-43 KNKKLNTN
+43 
-51 LKKGKTKQ
+51 
-59 PSEKLYSKMETS
+59 METIA
-71 TILLSRNNEVV
+71 TQPTNNVV
-82 DYSYMEFHTK
+82 DYSYIEFHTK
-92 TAENTNSTFL
+92 TADDTNSKFL
-102 VPFAQENTQQVFGTL
+102 VPFADETPTKVFGTL

-139 SQSMTDEVETNSTK
+139 SQSMTDEVERNSTK

-176 PVFIEVYVF
+176 PVFIQVFVF
-185 DDEVEEVLPKIQIT
+185 DDEIDEIMPKIQIT

-204 EILQKIKSIEP
+204 EILNKIKSIQP

-239 DLQTV
+239 DLQRV

-256 TAGDTNISRLIKK
+256 TAGDTNITRLIKK
-269 QIEKSKTARPTQT
+269 QIEKSKTSTPTQQD
-282 YNNHI
+282 NNHI

-332 LYPALKHVNIKI
+332 LYPALKNINFAVE
-344 QNGEIY
+344 NGEIY

-367 SESEKVYHIRC
+367 SESEKIYHIRC
-378 NNTDDIEVNVTAIN
+378 NNTDDIEVNLTATN
-392 AVTNE
+392 AITNQ
-397 DFKHTIERLP
+397 DFRHTVERLP
-407 SLLVSENIVLE
+407 KLSTTEDIILE

-439 VSVSL
+439 VSVSI
-444 EDASNTMVILS
+444 ENASNTMLVLS
-455 KHTKKEIS
+455 KHIKNEIS
-463 DKMQKLREEMK
+463 DKMQELRKEIK
-474 SFLEFLQDYI
+474 SFLEFLKEYI
-484 KSNSYTSDKFFIMLY
+484 KSNNYTSDKFFIMLY

-524 QGRQTSYVVSSQPN
+524 QGRQTSYVVSSQPS
-538 TPYDNEDDDE
+538 TPYDKDDDDE

-554 LNIKTDMAETN
+554 LNIKTDIAETN
-565 HILSVNTTPKQLKV
+565 DILSVNTTPKQLKV
-579 MSSINSR
+579 MTSINSR
-586 SSSPPLLSSND
+586 SSSPPLLASND
-597 IKLEDMKPL
+597 IKLEDLKPL
-606 TELDAIML
+606 TELDDIIL